1 MEGLGMWRWLRREH
15 RVTNLELAVW
25 SFTAIAVF
33 QILARIF
40 T

>member
-1 MEGLGMWRWLRREH
+1 MWRWLRREH